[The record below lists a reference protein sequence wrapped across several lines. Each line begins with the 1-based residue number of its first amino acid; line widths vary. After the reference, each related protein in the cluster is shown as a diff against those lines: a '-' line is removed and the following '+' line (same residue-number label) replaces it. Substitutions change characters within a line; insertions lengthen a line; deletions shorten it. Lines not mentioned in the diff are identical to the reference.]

1 MAVEAL
7 AIPFGLSLVAWSS
20 LALVMHGVAA
30 LISRASAFKRYT
42 AKQMLISLGVAST
55 SSLATGAKAGA
66 RVVTGVLRWW
76 LFYLVVF
83 LFFSTLYV
91 TYTEFPETWVG
102 AARMY
107 NQFVGP
113 YVNQTVLLP
122 LQMLDLL
129 VRGLLPIWNS
139 ANWFLK
145 AMATQGLL
153 PILIEEVKVVVQLA
167 VTLVNLVTDLS
178 ETLFDWFMSFFC
190 HGTKCLQPER
200 GVLNLFPVMLEVR
213 TAGLLTSQMGRAFCS
228 TLGAPLDILV
238 YPLLDINFAAGVHS
252 LVNAV
257 LQLVAVIP
265 HATVVRCQEK
275 EANQYAVLMCTPDF
289 APFFNF
295 LAAGATSLGLAV
307 DNWLN
312 VALVV
317 VQSVL
322 AMDPPQCDSAGDN
335 AMIPDLLAADAAF
348 QGGVVL
354 VGLTDWLYAVTDG
367 RTAMYLGHN
376 DGTQAKVRTWPYPV
390 DTGLGVAAVTYSAV
404 QDLDVSSFSSGKTAG
419 TMQTTAMLGCNC
431 SDTAA
436 GLQVV
441 CAILPISGVPSEAAA
456 ENYRLEVLFSDP
468 TAAGLYACAGVDLY
482 VKPVRWSYTRYEAGA
497 GTTHDCISRG
507 TCRELDATVWLI
519 PRCGQDSPLNAETA
533 CIATA
538 PCFPFCMAAR
548 SAGSGQTNLVLVRAG
563 RWRDGVTIL
572 GQDCALSASAGSAS
586 VQLGMPSRGSTT
598 RATSTQTGLLQT
610 GGTAMYGFVQPG
622 ETRVC
627 QPAAGVTSTVPKNA
641 SAISAS
647 GSRVAYNV
655 VADGQPFAVT
665 GDTLFTAVQLG
676 GDAESVQVCFCCC
689 LVRLSSSAV

>member
-1 MAVEAL
+1 M
-7 AIPFGLSLVAWSS
+7 
-20 LALVMHGVAA
+20 
-30 LISRASAFKRYT
+30 
-42 AKQMLISLGVAST
+42 
-55 SSLATGAKAGA
+55 
-66 RVVTGVLRWW
+66 
-76 LFYLVVF
+76 VF

-178 ETLFDWFMSFFC
+178 ETLFDWFMTFFC

-312 VALVV
+312 VANEL
-317 VQSVL
+317 VL
-322 AMDPPQCDSAGDN
+322 ATPNEISICLAVYRLNALALEISAATPCITSARLDHATRDRPNGM
-335 AMIPDLLAADAAF
+335 ASAS
-348 QGGVVL
+348 
-354 VGLTDWLYAVTDG
+354 
-367 RTAMYLGHN
+367 TAM
-376 DGTQAKVRTWPYPV
+376 
-390 DTGLGVAAVTYSAV
+390 
-404 QDLDVSSFSSGKTAG
+404 
-419 TMQTTAMLGCNC
+419 TT
-431 SDTAA
+431 D
-436 GLQVV
+436 
-441 CAILPISGVPSEAAA
+441 
-456 ENYRLEVLFSDP
+456 
-468 TAAGLYACAGVDLY
+468 
-482 VKPVRWSYTRYEAGA
+482 
-497 GTTHDCISRG
+497 
-507 TCRELDATVWLI
+507 
-519 PRCGQDSPLNAETA
+519 
-533 CIATA
+533 
-538 PCFPFCMAAR
+538 
-548 SAGSGQTNLVLVRAG
+548 
-563 RWRDGVTIL
+563 
-572 GQDCALSASAGSAS
+572 
-586 VQLGMPSRGSTT
+586 
-598 RATSTQTGLLQT
+598 
-610 GGTAMYGFVQPG
+610 
-622 ETRVC
+622 
-627 QPAAGVTSTVPKNA
+627 
-641 SAISAS
+641 
-647 GSRVAYNV
+647 
-655 VADGQPFAVT
+655 
-665 GDTLFTAVQLG
+665 
-676 GDAESVQVCFCCC
+676 
-689 LVRLSSSAV
+689 